1 MKLTLCELFEV
12 VKVLRAKLVRQT
24 HVKLLLGNDLHSKL
38 FDLRREVQGH
48 LLEVVGG
55 LLFDEEGEKVGR
67 GESFEVELLKL

>member
-1 MKLTLCELFEV
+1 MV
-12 VKVLRAKLVRQT
+12 NMLRAKLVRQT

-55 LLFDEEGEKVGR
+55 LLLDEEGEEVGR
-67 GESFEVELLKL
+67 GKSFEVELL

>member
-24 HVKLLLGNDLHSKL
+24 HMELLLGNDLHSKL
-38 FDLRREVQGH
+38 FDLRRKVQGH

-55 LLFDEEGEKVGR
+55 LLFDEEGEEVGR
-67 GESFEVELLKL
+67 GKSFEVELLKL